1 VTPPAAA
8 RIGFHAAHEQ
18 RPPSR
23 LLQHLR
29 RAEPAGFAAAMGSD
43 HFHPWS
49 ERQGQSG
56 FSWARLGAALE
67 ALPMGVVCA
76 PAPRYHPAKR
86 RPGRHDAHR
95 DVPGPLLD
103 GGRQRRGAGR
113 GITGAPWPVKPERNA
128 RLREAVDVI
137 RALWA
142 GASVT
147 HRGQVTVRAARLYTR
162 PAVPPPLLGAALT
175 PETAEWVGGRADG

>member
-1 VTPPAAA
+1 
-8 RIGFHAAHEQ
+8 
-18 RPPSR
+18 
-23 LLQHLR
+23 
-29 RAEPAGFAAAMGSD
+29 
-43 HFHPWS
+43 
-49 ERQGQSG
+49 
-56 FSWARLGAALE
+56 
-67 ALPMGVVCA
+67 
-76 PAPRYHPAKR
+76 
-86 RPGRHDAHR
+86 
-95 DVPGPLLD
+95 
-103 GGRQRRGAGR
+103 
-113 GITGAPWPVKPERNA
+113 VKPERNA